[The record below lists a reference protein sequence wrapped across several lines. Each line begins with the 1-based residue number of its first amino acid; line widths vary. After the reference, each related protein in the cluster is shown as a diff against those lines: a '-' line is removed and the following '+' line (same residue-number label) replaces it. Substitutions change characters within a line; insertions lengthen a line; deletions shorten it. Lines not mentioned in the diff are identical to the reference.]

1 MNVLSTKPRMAL
13 GQVSLVVSRLMAA
26 SLVGLVPDRPA
37 AVRKGRAAL
46 AEAIAA
52 M

>member
-1 MNVLSTKPRMAL
+1 MAF
-13 GQVSLVVSRLMAA
+13 GQVSLVVSRLMTG
-26 SLVGLVPDRPA
+26 SWFGLVPDRPA
-37 AVRKGRAAL
+37 AVREGRAAL

>member
-1 MNVLSTKPRMAL
+1 MNVLSTTSRLAL
-13 GQVSLVVSRLMAA
+13 GQVSLMVSRLMTA
-26 SLVGLVPDRPA
+26 SWFGLVPDRPA